1 MIYVYVYPVEDYD
14 RHITDNELMK
24 AFLERKGVVRYTLE
38 NFMDAINDDAINIVT
53 HWVKVID
60 NHKYGYPI
68 SYLHPDDLKEL
79 GFDAGN
85 VSENDMSEIAERL
98 DEAYRELSYWISLKA
113 IVEDLGIPKILKTIP
128 NLEK

>member
-60 NHKYGYPI
+60 NHEHGYPI

-79 GFDAGN
+79 GFDASN

-113 IVEDLGIPKILKTIP
+113 VVEDLGIPKIK
-128 NLEK
+128 KS